1 MLIRACTPIQMP
13 MPCTIRPANTRSSA
27 IAWRPTTKMRRVSQ
41 KKATMT
47 TATPRK
53 PSSSPI
59 TASRKSVCAS
69 GR

>member
-1 MLIRACTPIQMP
+1 MLMKDWPPIQMP

-27 IAWRPTTKMRRVSQ
+27 MAWRPMWKMRRVSQ
-41 KKATMT
+41 KNAATT
-47 TATPRK
+47 HSTPTR
-53 PSSSPI
+53 PSSSPT